1 MPQPVDFVGARAVS
15 RRILGI
21 FFLAALAVSGIFAH
35 AARVCDVTAYGA
47 KGDGVTKDTHAIQGA
62 IDACAAKGG
71 GTVRLASGTFLT
83 GPIVLKSHITLEVDA
98 GATLLGSQDKADYPQ
113 VQELREPALQPLL
126 SATNAEHIVIRGG
139 GTIDGNGK
147 PWWDAVYA
155 HRAGS
160 NFRRRHAPPPHPLR
174 PLQAHSH

>member
-1 MPQPVDFVGARAVS
+1 MPQPVNFVAARALS
-15 RRILGI
+15 RIILGVL
-21 FFLAALAVSGIFAH
+21 FLALCGTLAH

-47 KGDGVTKDTHAIQGA
+47 KGDGVTKDTHAIQSA

-71 GTVRLASGTFLT
+71 GTVRLSTGTFLT
-83 GPIVLKSHITLEVDA
+83 GPIVLKSHIALEVDA

-113 VQELREPALQPLL
+113 VQELREPALQPLV

-139 GTIDGNGK
+139 GAIDGNGK

-155 HRAGS
+155 HRATRGYD
-160 NFRRRHAPPPHPLR
+160 NGAN
-174 PLQAHSH
+174 